1 MWVNTL
7 RTVSITYSKKSSKLY
22 KKNII
27 LKWNMYMCIV
37 VKYFAQ
43 SRFLSNSIY
52 IVLIMLRFFYC
63 Y

>member
-22 KKNII
+22 EKNII

-43 SRFLSNSIY
+43 SRFFLKI
-52 IVLIMLRFFYC
+52 
-63 Y
+63 

>member
-43 SRFLSNSIY
+43 SRFFLN
-52 IVLIMLRFFYC
+52 LDK
-63 Y
+63 